1 MRFGFRFLVQGFG
14 VGLGL
19 SRLGAGG
26 LRSLRCREFQGL
38 GVLGHGASQLWVQS
52 SSGYDIE
59 GVDFRFRDL
68 VFEGSISS
76 GAGVLS
82 APEILGEGARL
93 GRLSSLGEVCAARLF
108 PVKIWFLC
116 QKTMS
121 FCGGIQSCDMQVISV
136 LKGCRS
142 LT

>member
-1 MRFGFRFLVQGFG
+1 MGPRSCGSSPVQGTT
-14 VGLGL
+14 
-19 SRLGAGG
+19 
-26 LRSLRCREFQGL
+26 LR
-38 GVLGHGASQLWVQS
+38 
-52 SSGYDIE
+52 

-136 LKGCRS
+136 LKGHSVVEFRVATCRLS
-142 LT
+142 QCSRGVGA